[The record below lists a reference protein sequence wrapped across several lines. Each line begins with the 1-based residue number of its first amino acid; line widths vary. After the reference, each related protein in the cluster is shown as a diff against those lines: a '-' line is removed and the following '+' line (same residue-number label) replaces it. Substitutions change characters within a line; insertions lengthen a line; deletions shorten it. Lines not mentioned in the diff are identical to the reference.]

1 MPGAPLK
8 PRWTWPKQAREF
20 RTWMQQRFGDLEL
33 PDFAIGIGLHTGEA
47 IVGNI
52 GSPKRLEYTSIGD
65 TVNAASRLESLTKEL
80 GWTIVASHS
89 TIEAAPGVVT
99 GRQETRTVKGR
110 QEPLEVFEVL
120 GLNSPDSSDEV
131 D

>member
-1 MPGAPLK
+1 MN
-8 PRWTWPKQAREF
+8 R
-20 RTWMQQRFGDLEL
+20 RFGDREL

-52 GSPKRLEYTSIGD
+52 GSPRRLEFTAIGD

-80 GWTIVASHS
+80 GWTIVASQR

-99 GRQETRTVKGR
+99 GRQETRAVKGR

-120 GLNSPDSSDEV
+120 GLE
-131 D
+131 